1 MGLDRDDT
9 IVRRRL
15 RQKLEFLT
23 EETAERAAPSDEEL
37 QIFLQQHLDT
47 FRVEPRLAF
56 QPCLPES

>member
-23 EETAERAAPSDEEL
+23 EETAETAPSDAEL
-37 QIFLQQHLDT
+37 HAFLQHADA

-56 QPCLPES
+56 STST